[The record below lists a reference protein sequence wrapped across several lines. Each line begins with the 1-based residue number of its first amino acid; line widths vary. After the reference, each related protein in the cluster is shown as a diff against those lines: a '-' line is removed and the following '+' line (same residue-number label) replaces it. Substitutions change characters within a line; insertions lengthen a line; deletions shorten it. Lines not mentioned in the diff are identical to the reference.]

1 MSHHSSWLSLPEPLS
16 SRCAGHPWKPKRE
29 AGARLPLSLCIISIS
44 ITKGKWAVCLSAE
57 CFLLFGPEYK
67 WKHHATKLL
76 AFSYTEEMLKVDRW
90 LMGVER
96 EEVNCTKGRM
106 LSLCRR
112 RLRTS
117 QRHFKRWRA
126 PSYCKGHFSSRKLFH
141 VSVSVKTAS
150 SWSDWLH

>member
-1 MSHHSSWLSLPEPLS
+1 MNLIACYPFSIANLSQGLS
-16 SRCAGHPWKPKRE
+16 VAATEHKRE
-29 AGARLPLSLCIISIS
+29 AGARLPLCLCISIS
-44 ITKGKWAVCLSAE
+44 ISKGKWSVCQLAE
-57 CFLLFGPEYK
+57 RFFLFGPEYK
-67 WKHHATKLL
+67 SKHHATKLL
-76 AFSYTEEMLKVDRW
+76 AFSYTEEMLKINRW

-112 RLRTS
+112 RLQTS
-117 QRHFKRWRA
+117 QRHFKQRRA
-126 PSYCKGHFSSRKLFH
+126 PIYCKGHFSSRKLSH